1 MNLEAVRFNKGSW
14 NDLIGLFQDAH
25 ILQTGEWGIVKSQ
38 YGWNVNPYI
47 WRNERGLIVAAA
59 LILQR
64 KIPIPGIKGNRS
76 ILYVPKGP
84 LLDWKDR
91 NIRVAVLKSL
101 INLAKDLGGIFI
113 KIDPDV
119 YLGAGLEGDKDFYRD
134 KEGLAVISDLE
145 NLGWVFSNDQIQ
157 FRNTVLID
165 LRPDEGELLAKMKQK
180 TRYNIRLAGRKG
192 VKVRTGGLSDLDML
206 YQMYLETSVRDH
218 FVIRSEDYYRNLWAT
233 FMRAGLAVPLIA
245 EVENEP
251 IAALILF
258 IFRNRAW
265 YLYGMSKKIHRSKM
279 PNYLLQWEAIK
290 RSKSAGCEIYDMWGA
305 PESKDERDSLQGVYR
320 FKSGFGGTLVRY
332 LGAWDYKISPALY
345 NIYTKVVPN
354 VLSIARS
361 RSIVE
366 ARKEIDKSNQM

>member
-14 NDLIGLFQDAH
+14 NEVIGLFQDAH
-25 ILQTGEWGIVKSQ
+25 ILQTWEWGIVKGQ
-38 YGWNVNPYI
+38 YGWKVNPYF

-64 KIPIPGIKGNRS
+64 KIPIPGIKGYRS

-101 INLAKDLGGIFI
+101 INLSKDLGGIFI
-113 KIDPDV
+113 KIDPDI
-119 YLGAGLEGDKDFYRD
+119 YLGTGLEGESDFS
-134 KEGLAVISDLE
+134 KNEEGLTVVSDLKK
-145 NLGWVFSNDQIQ
+145 LGWLFSQEQIQ
-157 FRNTVLID
+157 FKNTVLID
-165 LRPDEGELLAKMKQK
+165 LCPSEDKLLANMKQK

-192 VKVRTGGLSDLDML
+192 VKVRIGDLSDIDML
-206 YQMYLETSVRDH
+206 YQMYLETSVRDQ
-218 FVIRSEDYYRNLWAT
+218 FVIRSEEYYRNLWTT
-233 FMRAGLAVPLIA
+233 FIQAGLAVPLIA
-245 EVENEP
+245 EVDNEP

-258 IFRNRAW
+258 IFRKRAW
-265 YLYGMSKKIHRSKM
+265 YLYGMSRKIHRSKM

-290 RSKSAGCEIYDMWGA
+290 RSKDAGCEIYDMWGA
-305 PESKDERDSLQGVYR
+305 PESMDKRDALQGVYR

-332 LGAWDYKISPALY
+332 LGAWDYEISPALY

-361 RSIVE
+361 RGIVV
-366 ARKEIDKSNQM
+366 ARKEVDKTNQM